1 MDNEV
6 IGNINFLDTKFPIDL
21 KRSLDETN
29 YNKEITPLVNR
40 FVALF
45 KEKKLTY
52 NECYIVLEIVYKL
65 LQYKSQK
72 VNL

>member
-29 YNKEITPLVNR
+29 YNKEITPLVNK

-45 KEKKLTY
+45 KETNLTY
-52 NECYIVLEIVYKL
+52 SECYIVLEIVYKL

-72 VNL
+72 INL

>member
-6 IGNINFLDTKFPIDL
+6 INNINFWDTKFPVSLI
-21 KRSLDETN
+21 RSLDEMN
-29 YNKEITPLVNR
+29 YDKVITPLVNK

-45 KEKKLTY
+45 KETNLTY
-52 NECYIVLEIVYKL
+52 SECYIVLEIVYKL